1 MLRLNLILL
10 IRLKFRSILGNM
22 NRFTFNTNNKFS
34 AIFRVF
40 IILHLS
46 LLLFEISIPVYD
58 DSSIK
63 PISQTQIVQQT
74 VFGLFTNWIKTREN
88 SPDSFVKTVSLNKIS
103 GNQVH
108 ESHISVL
115 LTDFPTEKTPVYQ
128 KHLLYTLFT
137 SSEL

>member
-1 MLRLNLILL
+1 MKSCRLFFRMNNFLL
-10 IRLKFRSILGNM
+10 
-22 NRFTFNTNNKFS
+22 NNKLS
-34 AIFRVF
+34 LIFRTF
-40 IILHLS
+40 ILLHLS
-46 LLLFEISIPVYD
+46 LLLLEISLPVCN
-58 DSSIK
+58 DSPIK

-74 VFGLFTNWIKTREN
+74 VFSLFTNWIKTREN

-115 LTDFPTEKTPVYQ
+115 LTDFPAEKTPVYQ